1 MNKPLDRLIKIE
13 DVLEQVGCG
22 RSKLY
27 DMIQLEEFP
36 APVKLGRY
44 SRWSQIEVQGW
55 IEQMKRKR
63 AA

>member
-1 MNKPLDRLIKIE
+1 MSKPLDRLIKIDE
-13 DVLEQVGCG
+13 VLEQVGCG
-22 RSKLY
+22 RTKLY

-36 APVKLGRY
+36 PPVKLGRY

-55 IEQMKRKR
+55 IEVMKQSR